1 MLGYSTRRS
10 DADYARWN
18 GAVRFLQRCPNII
31 ENKFLININYF
42 KLLILIIFEY
52 FKNFLTNEK
61 FESRSKGEKN
71 FARSLLRVQDVA
83 RREMRGFL

>member
-1 MLGYSTRRS
+1 MPQY
-10 DADYARWN
+10 
-18 GAVRFLQRCPNII
+18 II